1 METKQDTITKLKNTL
16 RSHKGHLTRHL
27 KQLDRLVEF
36 MATCPNDNTI
46 QGLMDEQAAVQT
58 QFNTLESLYTQ
69 LIDSGTPEDVESC
82 AKRLDEMADQ
92 RTAALEKVS
101 VALAAAQ
108 PSPRPPVNTQSTVGL
123 HKPKVQEALRPFK
136 LKTNHTPVDLRSWLG
151 KFQAYFT
158 SSGLHAYSAQEQHAF
173 LFNCMTPDLEVRI
186 KENDNFTQDMPL
198 YSDDDSVSGVMTLL
212 ETEFLQAY
220 PLFNRRLDFFRLK
233 QAQGQTFS
241 DFMLKLKQKGE
252 EADLHKLNTEELYIF
267 RYITGASDI
276 TLRERFL
283 KLADPTLDDLK
294 RAVRAYEV
302 GLKAARGMDREN
314 NRGMLV
320 KGKKGQQRNKLPK
333 ELLNTCLRC
342 GKRGH
347 KSKECD
353 KNRDDLTCS
362 ACKKKG
368 HVSNVCLQQWKAKS
382 RPTSINVSRAASRAA
397 SPEPENP
404 PQEVDRQRAIR
415 SYGRVRPLR
424 GQIWQV
430 DSTPRLRL
438 QLNVNGWD
446 SDAEWEFDA
455 TPDTGATVTIFA
467 TNVLS
472 AHNVKIDRSRKIPIE
487 QVNGASLRV
496 DGKVTIWTRVPG
508 GPIHRIEGY
517 ATPDMTDDILVS
529 WRDLMHLNVIPT
541 NFPAAIRYTRTQF
554 DALVGEIKVEF
565 NDVLIE
571 SSKFEG
577 AMIGEP
583 MVIHLTDGPIVP
595 KHCTTARS
603 IPVHLRV
610 PAATLIQRLVNQ
622 DIITPVTEPT
632 DWISP
637 GHFVPKPDGGVRLVT
652 DYTQLNEYVKRPVHP
667 FPST

>member
-320 KGKKGQQRNKLPK
+320 KEKKGQQRNTSVAQQAPQGTPAFGAGKGATSRKSVTKTGMTSPVVPVKRKATFPMYVCSSGRPK
-333 ELLNTCLRC
+333 VGRHLLMCHAQHHGPPVRSRRTHHRRWTDNARFA
-342 GKRGH
+342 
-347 KSKECD
+347 
-353 KNRDDLTCS
+353 LTAEYARS
-362 ACKKKG
+362 G
-368 HVSNVCLQQWKAKS
+368 AK
-382 RPTSINVSRAASRAA
+382 
-397 SPEPENP
+397 
-404 PQEVDRQRAIR
+404 
-415 SYGRVRPLR
+415 YGR
-424 GQIWQV
+424 W
-430 DSTPRLRL
+430 T
-438 QLNVNGWD
+438 
-446 SDAEWEFDA
+446 
-455 TPDTGATVTIFA
+455 
-467 TNVLS
+467 
-472 AHNVKIDRSRKIPIE
+472 AHL
-487 QVNGASLRV
+487 A
-496 DGKVTIWTRVPG
+496 
-508 GPIHRIEGY
+508 Y
-517 ATPDMTDDILVS
+517 
-529 WRDLMHLNVIPT
+529 
-541 NFPAAIRYTRTQF
+541 
-554 DALVGEIKVEF
+554 
-565 NDVLIE
+565 
-571 SSKFEG
+571 
-577 AMIGEP
+577 
-583 MVIHLTDGPIVP
+583 
-595 KHCTTARS
+595 
-603 IPVHLRV
+603 
-610 PAATLIQRLVNQ
+610 
-622 DIITPVTEPT
+622 
-632 DWISP
+632 
-637 GHFVPKPDGGVRLVT
+637 
-652 DYTQLNEYVKRPVHP
+652 DYN
-667 FPST
+667 